1 MKIAYAYELDVAD
14 PMVQSGRPAAI
25 LHALERAGHEVVRVF
40 PLRRELRYLFVPRIL
55 HARRRG
61 LVYRPDRE
69 PLYLK
74 SLAHQVERR
83 VRAVRPDV
91 LFAPGSHVLAWTDVS
106 CPVVM
111 CADATFADVL
121 DAYPDFRRCDPAF
134 VEMGH
139 AQERGALRRCA
150 AALFPSEPTA
160 RSAIEVYGAPAQ
172 RVHVVPFGANVEAA
186 PRDAVEA
193 RIGARALRPLRLLF
207 VGRDWERKGADLVLA
222 TGELLARAGVAV
234 ELDLVGIARPPHALP
249 DWVRSHG
256 LLDKRVPTQRAAL
269 EALYAQADFFFVPS
283 RAENYGMAFCEAAA
297 HGLPSLTTRVGGI
310 PTIVRDGLTGY
321 TLAPDAPA
329 QAYADRLANALTDP
343 AGYRTMA
350 HAAYDDFCA
359 RLNWDAFG
367 RRLGEL
373 LEGAVA
379 ERRGAGGV
387 PCRAC

>member
-1 MKIAYAYELDVAD
+1 VKIVYAYELDVAD

-25 LHALERAGHEVVRVF
+25 LRALERAGHEVVRAF
-40 PLRRELRYLFVPRIL
+40 PLRRELRYLFVPRL
-55 HARRRG
+55 LRARRRG

-74 SLAHQVERR
+74 SLALQVERR
-83 VRAVRPDV
+83 VRAARPDV
-91 LFAPGSHVLAWTDVS
+91 LFAPGSHVLAWTDVA

-121 DAYPDFRRCDPAF
+121 DAYPDFSRCDPAF
-134 VEMGH
+134 IEKGH

-150 AALFPSEPTA
+150 AAVFPSEPTA
-160 RSAIEVYGAPAQ
+160 RSAIEAYGAPAP

-186 PRDAVEA
+186 PRAVVEA
-193 RIGARALRPLRLLF
+193 RIGARTLRPLRLLF

-222 TGELLARAGVAV
+222 AGELLVRAGVAV
-234 ELDLVGIARPPHALP
+234 ELDLVGIARAPRPLP
-249 DWVRSHG
+249 GWVRAHG
-256 LLDKRVPTQRAAL
+256 LLDKREPAQRAAL
-269 EALYAQADFFFVPS
+269 EALYAGADFFFVPS

-310 PTIVRDGLTGY
+310 PTIVRDGATGH

-329 QAYADRLANALTDP
+329 QAYADRLQAALADP
-343 AGYRTMA
+343 AGYRAMA
-350 HAAYDDFCA
+350 RAAYEDFCA

-373 LEGAVA
+373 LERAVA
-379 ERRGAGGV
+379 ERRSQGGI
-387 PCRAC
+387 A